1 MLPGQGAE
9 ALASES
15 PIRVVLVDDH
25 QLFADALTL
34 LLERDDRVAIVGTA
48 PTAEAGIELVVAND
62 AQVVVMDVSMPGI
75 DGLEATRRLRQVK
88 PDVAVII
95 LSGTA
100 DYADAA
106 RAAGA
111 AGYLTK
117 GRVHDEVVDAILSAA
132 GHHADDLPDGDGLP
146 R

>member
-1 MLPGQGAE
+1 VAGE
-9 ALASES
+9 N

-25 QLFADALTL
+25 RLFADALTL
-34 LLERDDRVAIVGTA
+34 LLERDGRVAIVGTA
-48 PTAEAGIELVVAND
+48 PNAEDGIDLALEHD

-75 DGLEATRRLRQVK
+75 DGLEATRRLRELK
-88 PDVAVII
+88 PEVAVII

-100 DYADAA
+100 DFADAA

-117 GRVHDEVVDAILSAA
+117 GRVHDEVVDAIVSAA
-132 GHHADDLPDGDGLP
+132 GHHADDLPGRDGLP
-146 R
+146 G

>member
-1 MLPGQGAE
+1 MLPRERKTLKAE
-9 ALASES
+9 N
-15 PIRVVLVDDH
+15 PIRVVVVDDH
-25 QLFADALTL
+25 KLFADTLML
-34 LLERDDRVAIVGTA
+34 LLERDSRVAIVGSA
-48 PTAEAGIELVVAND
+48 ADASAGIDLAVEHEAD
-62 AQVVVMDVSMPGI
+62 VVVMDVSMPGI
-75 DGLEATRRLRQVK
+75 DGLEATRRLRVVK

-117 GRVHDEVVDAILSAA
+117 GRVHDEVVDAIVSAA
-132 GHHADDLPDGDGLP
+132 GHHADDLPDGDGLTG
-146 R
+146 

>member
-1 MLPGQGAE
+1 
-9 ALASES
+9 
-15 PIRVVLVDDH
+15 VDDH
-25 QLFADALTL
+25 RLFADALTL
-34 LLERDDRVAIVGTA
+34 LLERDDRVVIVGTA
-48 PTAEAGIELVVAND
+48 PNAEHGIELAVAND

-75 DGLEATRRLRQVK
+75 DGLEATRRLRAVK

-100 DYADAA
+100 DFADAA

-117 GRVHDEVVDAILSAA
+117 GRIHDEVVEAILSAA
-132 GHHADDLPDGDGLP
+132 GHHADDLPDGHGLAG
-146 R
+146 